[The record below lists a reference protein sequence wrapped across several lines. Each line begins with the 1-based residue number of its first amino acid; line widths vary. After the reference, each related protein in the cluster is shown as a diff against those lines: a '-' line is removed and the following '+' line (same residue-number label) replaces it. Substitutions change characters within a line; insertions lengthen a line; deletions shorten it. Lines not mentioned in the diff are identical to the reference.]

1 MSKYLKRKGVLFTI
15 GDRAE
20 AKKLTG
26 AGIII
31 KALQAEGVDTV
42 FGIPGGSVL
51 PLYHEL
57 AVSNIR
63 HILTRHEQGAAHA
76 AEGYA
81 RASGKPGVCIATSG
95 PGATNLVTG
104 ITNAYMDSIP
114 LVALTGQVSVEMI
127 GHDSFQ
133 EADITGITLPVT
145 KANYLVKN
153 VHDLAATIH
162 EAFYIATT
170 GRPGPVLIDIPKD
183 LTTQRAV
190 FRYPPK
196 LHLPGYRSKV
206 SPHALQVTQAAA
218 AIAAA
223 ARPLLFIGGGVI
235 TSGAHEEVR
244 QLAEGQDIP
253 VVMSMMGKGGFP
265 ETSPLFVGMVGMH
278 GTAAANY
285 AMCETDL
292 IIGVGVRFDDRV
304 TGKIEAFAPQAK
316 IIHIDIDA
324 AEIGKVVTAHIPIVS
339 DARQGL
345 AALLEKLSGKGEHP
359 AWRQQIRRWQEE
371 NPLHYERCGLK
382 PQYVLEEL
390 YNLTKGQALIATDV
404 GQHQMWAVHYYPLER
419 PRAFF
424 SSCGLGTMG
433 FGVPAA
439 MGAAIARPE
448 ETVVVITGDGSFQ
461 MNIQELATISH
472 YQLPVKIIL
481 MNNGYLGMVRQWQE
495 FFFDRRYA
503 YSEMLGNPDFVK
515 VAEAY
520 RIPGRLVMTSEE
532 VVPALTEALATPGPF
547 LLDVK
552 IDREE
557 NVFPM
562 VPPGGTLNKMVTG
575 GRGA

>member
-1 MSKYLKRKGVLFTI
+1 MLFTI

-20 AKKLTG
+20 GKKLTG
-26 AGIII
+26 AEIIVQ
-31 KALQAEGVDTV
+31 ALQAEGVDTV

-57 AVSNIR
+57 AVASIR
-63 HILTRHEQGAAHA
+63 HILTRHEQAAAHA
-76 AEGYA
+76 ADGYA

-104 ITNAYMDSIP
+104 IANAYMDSIP
-114 LVALTGQVSVEMI
+114 LVAITGQVSVPMI

-133 EADITGITLPVT
+133 EADITGITLPIT

-183 LTTQRAV
+183 ITTQRAL
-190 FRYPPK
+190 FRYPPR
-196 LHLPGYRSKV
+196 LHLPGYRCKV
-206 SPHALQVTQAAA
+206 QPHALQVAQAAA
-218 AIAAA
+218 AIGAAEK
-223 ARPLLFIGGGVI
+223 PLLFIGGGVI
-235 TSGAHEEVR
+235 TSEAHEEVR

-265 ETSPLFVGMVGMH
+265 ETHPLFVGMVGMH

-304 TGKIEAFAPQAK
+304 TGKVEAFAPKAK

-324 AEIGKVVTAHIPIVS
+324 AEIGKVVQAHIPIVS

-345 AALLEKLSGKGEHP
+345 AAILEKLPGKADHQ

-371 NPLHYERCGLK
+371 NPLRYEKSGLK

-390 YNLTKGQALIATDV
+390 YNLTKGQAIICTDV
-404 GQHQMWAVHYYPLER
+404 GQHQMWAVQYYPLSR
-419 PRAFF
+419 PRAFL

-439 MGAAIARPE
+439 MGAAVARPGE
-448 ETVVVITGDGSFQ
+448 PIVVITGDGSFQ

-472 YQLPVKIIL
+472 YQLPLKIII

-495 FFFDRRYA
+495 FFFNRRYA

-520 RIPGRLVMTSEE
+520 RIPGRLVNESRE
-532 VVPALTEALATPGPF
+532 VVPALEEALAAKGPF
-547 LLDVK
+547 LVDVR

-575 GRGA
+575 GKGA